1 MHHITFSTLLIF
13 NSIYT
18 CITSLFQHYSF
29 WIVFTHASYQFF
41 NINHMNSIYTCI
53 TSLSQNYSF
62 WIVFTHASLH
72 FFNITHLNSI
82 YTCITS
88 LSQNYSFEQ
97 YLHMLHFTFSTL
109 LIWTVFTHASLNF
122 FNITHSNSIYM
133 LQLSGA
139 HHQLQLWGLR
149 KEHQKLPEGGG
160 HSAKK
165 PVTN

>member
-18 CITSLFQHYSF
+18 CITSLFKHYSF

-62 WIVFTHASLH
+62 WIVFTQYTCFTSLFQHYSFEQYLHMHHITFSKLLIWTVFTHASLH

-82 YTCITS
+82 FI
-88 LSQNYSFEQ
+88 
-97 YLHMLHFTFSTL
+97 
-109 LIWTVFTHASLNF
+109 
-122 FNITHSNSIYM
+122 